1 MGFND
6 ILKSL
11 FGNKSDRDM
20 KELMPIVAKVNAEWE
35 KLKSISADELRAV
48 AEDMKKEVREYIG
61 EEENEIA
68 ALKRKVEEERPSIE
82 EREEIYDRIDKLEE
96 QIDKKVEEVLTGLMP
111 KAFAV
116 MKETARRFKENTEI
130 EVTATQFDRDLA
142 VTHDFVEIEGD
153 KAIYFNSWLAG
164 GNEVTWDMVH
174 YDVQLIGGAV
184 LHQGKIAEM
193 ATGEGKTLVATLP
206 VFLNAL
212 SGRGVHMVTV
222 NDYLAKRD
230 SEWMGPLYMFHGLS
244 VDCIDKH
251 QPNSPQRRQAYMA
264 DITFGTNNEFGFD
277 YLRDNM
283 AINPE
288 DLVQRK
294 HNFAIVDEVDSVLID
309 DARTPLIISGPVP
322 KGDDQMFDEYKPR
335 VERLVRMQQE
345 FVMQTFKEA
354 KELLASDD
362 SKKRKEGGILL
373 LRAHKGLPKYKPL
386 IKFLSEEGNKAILIK
401 TENEYMQ
408 ENNRRMPE
416 ITDPLYFVIDEK
428 LNSIDLTDKGHDTI
442 TAAGEDPKF
451 FILPDIGS
459 EIAEIERDTK
469 DDKEK
474 LAKKDELIQNYAMK
488 SERVHT
494 VNQLLK
500 AYTLFEK
507 DVEYVVL
514 DNKVKIVD
522 EQTGRI
528 MEGRRYSDGL
538 HQAIEAKER
547 VKVEAATQTFATI
560 TLQNYFRMYHKLS
573 GMTGTAETEAG
584 ELWDIYKLDVV
595 VIPTN
600 RPIAR
605 KDMND
610 RVYKTKREKYK
621 AVIEEIEKLV
631 QAGRPVL
638 VGTTSVEISEMLSK
652 MLTMRKIE
660 HSVLNAK
667 LHQKEAEIVAKA
679 GFSCAVTIATNMAGR
694 GTDIKLSPEVK
705 AAGGLA
711 IIGTERHESRRV
723 DRQLRG
729 RAGRQGDPGSSVF
742 FVSLEDDLMRL
753 FSSDRIASVMDKLG
767 FQEGEMIEHKMISN
781 SIERAQKKVEEN
793 NFGIRKR
800 LLEYDD
806 VMNKQRTVVYTKRRH
821 ALMGERIGMD
831 IVNMIWDRCANAIE
845 NNDYEGC
852 QMELL
857 QTLAMET
864 PFTEEEFRNEKK
876 DTLAEKTFNIAMENF
891 KRKTERLAQIANPV
905 IKQVYENQGHMYE
918 NILIPITDGKR
929 MYNISCNLKAAYES
943 ESKEVVKAFEKSILL
958 HVIDEAWKENLREL
972 DELKHS
978 VQNASYEQKDPLLIY
993 KLESVTLFDAMV
1005 NKINNQTISI
1015 LMRGQIPV
1023 QEAPADEQQPRR
1035 VEVRQAAP
1043 EQRQD
1048 MSKYRE
1054 QKQDLSDPNQQAAA
1068 SQDTREQQKR
1078 EPIRA
1083 EKTVGRNDPCPC
1095 GSGKKYKNCHGQNA

>member
-322 KGDDQMFDEYKPR
+322 KGDDQLFEQYQPL
-335 VERLVRMQQE
+335 VEKLVGVQRQLATQYLA
-345 FVMQTFKEA
+345 EA
-354 KELLASDD
+354 KQMIASGD
-362 SKKRKEGGILL
+362 KEKVEQGFLQL
-373 LRAHKGLPKYKPL
+373 YRSHKALPKNKPL
-386 IKFLSEEGNKAILIK
+386 IKYLSEQGIKSGMLK
-401 TENEYMQ
+401 TEEIYM
-408 ENNRRMPE
+408 ENNNKRMPE
-416 ITDPLYFVIDEK
+416 AVEPLYFVVDEK
-428 LNSIDLTDKGHDTI
+428 LNSVDLTDKGFAWLSKATS
-442 TAAGEDPKF
+442 DPELF
-451 FILPDIGS
+451 VMPDITS
-459 EIAEIERDTK
+459 AMSALETDSSLTDEERVM
-469 DDKEK
+469 
-474 LAKKDELIQNYAMK
+474 KKDQLYSDYAVK
-488 SERVHT
+488 SERMHT
-494 VNQLLK
+494 LQQLLK
-500 AYTLFEK
+500 AYTMFNR
-507 DVEYVVL
+507 DDEYVII
-514 DNKVKIVD
+514 DGEVKIVD

-528 MEGRRYSDGL
+528 MDGRRWSDGL
-538 HQAIEAKER
+538 HQAVEAKEH
-547 VKVEAATQTFATI
+547 VKVQAATQTFATI
-560 TLQNYFRMYHKLS
+560 TLQNYFRMYHKLA
-573 GMTGTAETEAG
+573 GMTGTAVTEAG
-584 ELWDIYKLDVV
+584 EFWDIYKLDVV
-595 VIPTN
+595 EIPTN

-610 RVYKTKREKYK
+610 RVYKTQREKYK
-621 AVIEEIEKLV
+621 AVIEEIEMLIK
-631 QAGRPVL
+631 AGRPVL

-652 MLTMRKIE
+652 MLQMRKIP
-660 HSVLNAK
+660 HNVLNAK
-667 LHQKEAEIVAKA
+667 LHQQEADIVAQA
-679 GFSCAVTIATNMAGR
+679 GQSSTVTIATNMAGR
-694 GTDIKLSPEVK
+694 GTDIKLSDEVK
-705 AAGGLA
+705 QAGGLA

-742 FVSLEDDLMRL
+742 FVSLEDKLMRL
-753 FSSDRIASVMDKLG
+753 FASERISRVMDKLG
-767 FQEGEMIEHKMISN
+767 FEDGEMIEHKMISN
-781 SIERAQKKVEEN
+781 AIERAQKKVEEN
-793 NFGIRKR
+793 HFGVRKR

-806 VMNKQRTVVYTKRRH
+806 VMNKQRTVVYEKRRH

-831 IVNMIWDRCANAIE
+831 ISNMIWDRCVNIIE
-845 NNDYEGC
+845 NNDYQGCKEGFIEV
-852 QMELL
+852 M
-857 QTLAMET
+857 AMEV
-864 PFTEEEFRNEKK
+864 PFTEDEMNSMKREDLCEK
-876 DTLAEKTFNIAMENF
+876 AFQAAMERF
-891 KRKTERLAQIANPV
+891 KQKTDMLAAVAQPV
-905 IKQVYENQGHMYE
+905 IKQVYEAQGHMYE
-918 NILIPITDGKR
+918 NIMVPVTDGR
-929 MYNISCNLKAAYES
+929 RIYQISTPLKEAYET
-943 ESKEVVKAFEKSILL
+943 ESRSIVKAFEKAIML
-958 HVIDEAWKENLREL
+958 HTIDEAWKENLREL

-978 VQNASYEQKDPLLIY
+978 VQNASYEQKDPLLIF
-993 KLESVTLFDAMV
+993 KLESVKLFDAMV
-1005 NKINNQTISI
+1005 DKINNQTVSV

-1023 QEAPADEQQPRR
+1023 QQ
-1035 VEVRQAAP
+1035 P
-1043 EQRQD
+1043 EQVREAEPELAPRQERYVE
-1048 MSKYRE
+1048 SRE
-1054 QKQDLSDPNQQAAA
+1054 DLTDPNQEAAA
-1068 SQDTREQQKR
+1068 RQDTREPQKQQ
-1078 EPIRA
+1078 PVVA
-1083 EKTVGRNDPCPC
+1083 EKLPGRNDPCPC
-1095 GSGKKYKNCHGQNA
+1095 GSGKKFKNCHGRGL

>member
-1 MGFND
+1 MIMLTDIARKIFGTANNRFIKKQYKIVEQINALEDDFIKLSDEELKNKTLEFRSRLKEGETLDD
-6 ILKSL
+6 ILPEA
-11 FGNKSDRDM
+11 F
-20 KELMPIVAKVNAEWE
+20 AT
-35 KLKSISADELRAV
+35 
-48 AEDMKKEVREYIG
+48 VRE
-61 EEENEIA
+61 A
-68 ALKRKVEEERPSIE
+68 AKRTLGQR
-82 EREEIYDRIDKLEE
+82 
-96 QIDKKVEEVLTGLMP
+96 
-111 KAFAV
+111 
-116 MKETARRFKENTEI
+116 
-130 EVTATQFDRDLA
+130 
-142 VTHDFVEIEGD
+142 
-153 KAIYFNSWLAG
+153 
-164 GNEVTWDMVH
+164 H
-174 YDVQLIGGAV
+174 YDVQLIGGIV
-184 LHQGKIAEM
+184 LHKGMIAEM
-193 ATGEGKTLVATLP
+193 KTGEGKTLVATLAAY
-206 VFLNAL
+206 LNAIEQK
-212 SGRGVHMVTV
+212 GVHVVTV

-230 SEWMGPLYMFHGLS
+230 AEWMGQVYRFLGLT
-244 VDCIDKH
+244 VDYIVHEKDDV
-251 QPNSPQRRQAYMA
+251 QRKEAYNA
-264 DITFGTNNEFGFD
+264 DITYATNNELGFD

-283 AINPE
+283 KFSLDE
-288 DLVQRK
+288 RVQRDF
-294 HNFAIVDEVDSVLID
+294 NYAIVDEVDSILID
-309 DARTPLIISGPVP
+309 EARTPLIISGAAEDSSEKYVLVNNII
-322 KGDDQMFDEYKPR
+322 KHINASDYEKDEKAKNVTLTEIGMEHVEELLKKAGLITDGGLYDIKNVQLVNHVNQALRANIMFTKDVDY
-335 VERLVRMQQE
+335 LVRDGK
-345 FVMQTFKEA
+345 V
-354 KELLASDD
+354 
-362 SKKRKEGGILL
+362 
-373 LRAHKGLPKYKPL
+373 L
-386 IKFLSEEGNKAILIK
+386 I
-401 TENEYMQ
+401 
-408 ENNRRMPE
+408 
-416 ITDPLYFVIDEK
+416 IDE
-428 LNSIDLTDKGHDTI
+428 
-442 TAAGEDPKF
+442 F
-451 FILPDIGS
+451 
-459 EIAEIERDTK
+459 
-469 DDKEK
+469 
-474 LAKKDELIQNYAMK
+474 
-488 SERVHT
+488 
-494 VNQLLK
+494 
-500 AYTLFEK
+500 
-507 DVEYVVL
+507 
-514 DNKVKIVD
+514 
-522 EQTGRI
+522 TGRI

-538 HQAIEAKER
+538 HQAIEAKEG

-652 MLTMRKIE
+652 MLAMRHIE
-660 HSVLNAK
+660 HKVLNAK
-667 LHQKEAEIVAKA
+667 LHQKEADIVATA
-679 GFSCAVTIATNMAGR
+679 GLSGTVTIATNMAGR

-767 FQEGEMIEHKMISN
+767 FKEGEMIEHKMISN

-831 IVNMIWDRCANAIE
+831 IVNMIWDRCVNAIE
-845 NNDYEGC
+845 APTYEDC
-852 QMELL
+852 KMDLL

-876 DTLAEKTFNIAMENF
+876 EKLADKAFDAAMELF
-891 KRKTERLAQIANPV
+891 KRKTERMAQIAYPV

-943 ESKEVVKAFEKSILL
+943 ECKEVVKAFEKSILL

-1023 QEAPADEQQPRR
+1023 QEAPDEQAARR

-1054 QKQDLSDPNQQAAA
+1054 NKQDLSDPNQQAAA

-1095 GSGKKYKNCHGQNA
+1095 GSGKKYKNCHGKNL